1 MAFHPLCYSLISF
14 KLEKYNTLMAKVV
27 FKKDKSNQ
35 LLLLPPDLGSLIP
48 DKHLVRILA
57 KVIDELELSPL
68 FDSYKGGGSSSY
80 SPRMMLKVITYA
92 YIEKL
97 YTCRPIAKALKE
109 NIYFMWLS
117 GMSTPDFTTINNFKS
132 KRLKESVDD
141 VFSSVI
147 EVLLKGGYIKSENL
161 FVDGTKIEANANK
174 YSYIWKKNA
183 ERNES
188 MVKGKI
194 KKLLSHIEELQKAE
208 DAEYGSRDLEEYE
221 GRVTAEQID
230 EVVSEINKKISKW
243 SKTKKPAGKMTE
255 LKKEASKLKKYEKQ
269 RNMLGGRN
277 SCSKTDKDA
286 TFFRMKEDS
295 FGSQLKP
302 AYNVQIATEN
312 QFILGYGVYQKAADT
327 SVFIP
332 FMNRL
337 KNELKIPVK
346 NVIADAGYGSEENY
360 NYIEEGGI
368 GNFIKYNNFDHE
380 KTRSYKE
387 NKFISDHFVFDKEN
401 NKYECPSGQ
410 KLDFAFVKKIVT
422 ENGYRIEKM
431 VYRSKNC
438 EGCKY
443 KERCCKSLNNRSIEI
458 SPKLVD
464 YKNIVRKNLESK
476 TGNKLTLQ
484 RGVDVESVFGQIKH
498 NRQFRRFYTRGL
510 KNVSTEWG
518 IISLAHNIKKMAN

>member
-1 MAFHPLCYSLISF
+1 
-14 KLEKYNTLMAKVV
+14 MAKVV

-35 LLLLPPDLGSLIP
+35 LFLLPPDLSSLISEN
-48 DKHLVRILA
+48 HLVRTVA
-57 KVIDELELSPL
+57 KVIDEIELSPL
-68 FDSYKGGGSSSY
+68 FDTYKGGGTSSY

-92 YIEKL
+92 YIEKI

-147 EVLLKGGYIKSENL
+147 EVMLKGGYIKSENL

-174 YSYIWKKNA
+174 YSHIWKKNA

-188 MVKGKI
+188 MVKERV

-208 DAEYGSRDLEEYE
+208 DAEYGSHDLEEYE
-221 GRVTAEQID
+221 GRITAEQID
-230 EVVSEINKKISKW
+230 EVVAEINKKISKW
-243 SKTKKPAGKMTE
+243 SKTKKPVGKITE
-255 LKKEASKLKKYEKQ
+255 LKNEASKLKNYVKQ
-269 RNMLGGRN
+269 KDMLGGRN

-286 TFFRMKEDS
+286 TFFRMKEDNY
-295 FGSQLKP
+295 GSQLKP

-327 SVFIP
+327 SLFIP

-337 KNELKIPVK
+337 KNELKIPVR
-346 NVIADAGYGSEENY
+346 NVVADAGYGSEENY
-360 NYIEEGGI
+360 NYVEKNCI
-368 GNFIKYNNFDHE
+368 GNYIKYNNFDHE
-380 KTRSYKE
+380 RTKAYKE
-387 NKFISDHFVFDKEN
+387 NKFLSDHFVFDNEK

-410 KLDFAFVKKIVT
+410 KLDFAFIKKMIT
-422 ENGYRIEKM
+422 ENGYRLEKM
-431 VYRSKNC
+431 VYRSKSCNGC
-438 EGCKY
+438 EY
-443 KERCCKSLNNRSIEI
+443 KEKCSKGLNNRSIEI
-458 SPKLVD
+458 SPRLVD
-464 YKNIVRKNLESK
+464 YKNIVRKNLESE
-476 TGNKLTLQ
+476 TGQKLILR

-498 NRQFRRFYTRGL
+498 NKQFRRFYTRGL
-510 KNVSTEWG
+510 RNVTTEWG